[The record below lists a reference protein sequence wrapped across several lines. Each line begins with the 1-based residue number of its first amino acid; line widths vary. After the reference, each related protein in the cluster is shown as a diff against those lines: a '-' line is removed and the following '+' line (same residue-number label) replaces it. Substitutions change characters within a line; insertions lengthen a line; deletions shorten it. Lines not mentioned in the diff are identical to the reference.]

1 MNTNNNNQQLENP
14 KIGGGGRQKQSF
26 NKLSKE
32 AKELIFE
39 HFENDFN
46 RADKLFAYVPID
58 ERFKSLKP
66 IVKQLT
72 TGNDEVSIKTKEIIF
87 ESLKEEFK
95 KLKFYINQI
104 PVEKRAIELRQYL
117 FCLDKEQIEAVF
129 SNIRK

>member
-14 KIGGGGRQKQSF
+14 KMGGGRHQKSY
-26 NKLSKE
+26 NKLTKE
-32 AKELIFE
+32 AKELILE
-39 HFENDFN
+39 HFENDFK

-95 KLKFYINQI
+95 KLKFYINQL
-104 PVEKRAIELRQYL
+104 PQDKRAIELRQYL
-117 FCLDKEQIEAVF
+117 YYLDKEQIETVF